1 MQTAQPTVTINTE
14 NMSQA
19 IAQMTQLGQSS
30 NSNWNATRQA
40 ARKRLMIRAQKKVYA
55 SKKKMARRKA
65 NKVARASRKKNRA

>member
-1 MQTAQPTVTINTE
+1 MQTAQPTTE

-19 IAQMTQLGQSS
+19 ITQMTQLEQSY

-40 ARKRLMIRAQKKVYA
+40 ARKRLRIRAQKKVYA